1 MDNKINNDEARISS
15 RRKFLKRTSAGAILA
30 SLPAASVWGQDS
42 LIAGSIAASGTGS
55 DFAGGS
61 SIALLSPGYW
71 KNHTQEW
78 GVVSTT
84 ASYHSYTDNKPFGY
98 GISGSLMKDS
108 DGNVL
113 SDTDMQ
119 NLTLLK
125 ILQNPGGGNGAGNI
139 KGKFAGPG
147 NINCYIAEM
156 ILNAANHGRTVSGQ
170 LINFPV
176 LFDSANVGFGSSNGT
191 SHRGLFPS
199 LNAFANYLH
208 TSAIG
213 KETAM
218 AQELEALLNGNHA

>member
-1 MDNKINNDEARISS
+1 MDNKINNDEAKRNA

-78 GVVSTT
+78 GVVPTT
-84 ASYHSYTDNKPFGY
+84 ASYYSYTNKKPFGY
-98 GISGSLMKDS
+98 GTWGTLMKDS
-108 DGNVL
+108 NGDVL
-113 SDTDMQ
+113 SDADMQ

-125 ILQNPGGGNGAGNI
+125 ILKNPGGGNGEGNI

-176 LFDSANVGFGSSNGT
+176 LFDSANVGFGSSNST

>member
-1 MDNKINNDEARISS
+1 MDNKINNDEARRNA

-55 DFAGGS
+55 DYAGGS

-78 GVVSTT
+78 GVVSIT
-84 ASYHSYTDNKPFGY
+84 ASYYSYTNSKPFGY

-125 ILQNPGGGNGAGNI
+125 ILQNPGGGNGEGNI

-156 ILNAANHGRTVSGQ
+156 ILNAANHGKTLDGQ

-176 LFDSANVGFGSSNGT
+176 LYDSANVGLGSNSGT
-191 SHRGLFPS
+191 PHRGLFPS

-218 AQELEALLNGNHA
+218 ALELEALLNGNHA

>member
-1 MDNKINNDEARISS
+1 MESMDNNVKNRISS

-42 LIAGSIAASGTGS
+42 LIAGSIVASGTGS

-78 GVVSTT
+78 GVVSTS
-84 ASYHSYTDNKPFGY
+84 ASYYSYTNYKPFGY
-98 GISGSLMKDS
+98 GMSGTLMKDS
-108 DGNVL
+108 NGDAL

-125 ILQNPGGGNGAGNI
+125 ILQNPGGSNGEGNI
-139 KGKFAGPG
+139 KGKFAGPS

-156 ILNAANHGRTVSGQ
+156 ILNAANHGRTLDGQ

-176 LFDSANVGFGSSNGT
+176 LFDSANVGFGSSSGT